1 MKGVLGIMK
10 KDFRRRQSI
19 NYKIKFWFYRLTFR
33 DIKDFINK
41 IFSFSFEFITGAIMF
56 LILFIIAA
64 LFR

>member
-1 MKGVLGIMK
+1 MK

-41 IFSFSFEFITGAIMF
+41 IFSFSFEFITGALMF
-56 LILFIIAA
+56 LVLFIIAA

>member
-1 MKGVLGIMK
+1 MK

-33 DIKDFINK
+33 DIKNFITK
-41 IFSFSFEFITGAIMF
+41 IFSFSFEFITGAFM
-56 LILFIIAA
+56 LLVLFIIAA